1 VECDV
6 FNLGSDVD
14 PTIVYRC
21 LLLPMA
27 LGNKGGFLEEKK
39 EEQLMEESA
48 AVKKKEEKKKKQG
61 ESSKPAGNSLGTNG
75 WHRALDIL
83 HTPPP
88 PFFEKTPTNKTI
100 QSSPSS
106 SLDQLTVTH
115 ILQHSHPQLD
125 EYSAIQQEYDYLLE
139 EIISLEK
146 DRLVLEEEFDEVPE
160 KMASSI
166 INSSSQEQNSK
177 KGKEPNLS
185 YSTFRT
191 NLRYMKSE
199 DMKMLP
205 VMWLEDVPL
214 EYSSSPPANAVGSG
228 PDNNDNSNNN
238 NRRLYTKLDKP
249 FQHLI
254 RNHRGIGLALLISD
268 PQCKTSLIGRCYMN
282 SNLGM
287 VTGNSGEKHQK
298 SPPHS
303 AMILKRNGAATLID
317 EGGEWLKHCA
327 ITGFDTN
334 ASDGDGEDA
343 TTASSGTTY
352 FLKFDSGKTHHRGDL
367 PSNLVARLYREEK
380 EPGSIKYLSTG
391 CSYSATTNSSRQEST
406 GGRQYR
412 CYYAEFDNGECWWGT
427 NKDDVLD
434 GIFMEMDVH
443 RVAFG
448 TSSSNSGNSNGGNGS
463 SNGGGGTTTST
474 VVDKSS
480 WVVIGKDGSVKWKNV
495 PQGLHDVLIATQQ
508 ENTISAITTADD
520 HVTSAA
526 VAPCE
531 ISLGIGGTYF
541 IRFLD
546 GRVDYSLPNFVAD
559 VFDKFEA
566 DGKLIR
572 NVALHVD
579 TYDCLIRYSKEMMS
593 ESS

>member
-1 VECDV
+1 MECDV

-21 LLLPMA
+21 LLSHML
-27 LGNKGGFLEEKK
+27 LGSKGGILDTKK
-39 EEQLMEESA
+39 EEQVADE
-48 AVKKKEEKKKKQG
+48 KKKEEKKKQQG
-61 ESSKPAGNSLGTNG
+61 ESKKPAGNTLGTNG

-88 PFFEKTPTNKTI
+88 FFEKIPNNKTI
-100 QSSPSS
+100 QSSHDVQVSS
-106 SLDQLTVTH
+106 TKSLDQLTVTH

-166 INSSSQEQNSK
+166 IISSSQEQISK
-177 KGKEPNLS
+177 KGKEPSLS

-214 EYSSSPPANAVGSG
+214 EYSSSPPDNAVGSG
-228 PDNNDNSNNN
+228 SDNNNNDNSNNT
-238 NRRLYTKLDKP
+238 NRKLYTKLDKP
-249 FQHLI
+249 FQDLI
-254 RNHRGIGLALLISD
+254 RNHRGIGLALLIAD

-282 SNLGM
+282 SNLGT
-287 VTGNSGEKHQK
+287 VGNSSSK
-298 SPPHS
+298 SPPNS
-303 AMILKRNGAATLID
+303 AMTLKRNGAATLID

-334 ASDGDGEDA
+334 ADNSDGEDGA
-343 TTASSGTTY
+343 TASSGTTY

-391 CSYSATTNSSRQEST
+391 CSYSATNSNQAAVGIPT
-406 GGRQYR
+406 GGGQYR

-448 TSSSNSGNSNGGNGS
+448 TSSSSNSNNGG
-463 SNGGGGTTTST
+463 SNGGGTPTSS

-495 PQGLHDVLIATQQ
+495 PQGLHDVLTATQQ
-508 ENTISAITTADD
+508 DNTASTTTQENVTS
-520 HVTSAA
+520 TSAA